1 MSRPL
6 FILRTYNDVDHM
18 TPVIWRFV
26 RSGARP
32 VLVFHTSFDYDSDY
46 RIDFLRRQ
54 GELEIHRF
62 ADREYE
68 RHERSGRGALSRIT
82 AGWYSLKRNRPRQW
96 AGRIYRRLFF
106 DCSWEMRWLREKE
119 IGAAVFEWS
128 APGARGDVVERFFF
142 AAKALGLPTI
152 SLPHGCNIYV
162 NADVDRRF
170 RKRAA
175 NGRPPDFSDRNA
187 FDVYVV
193 QSPHHR
199 DQYIRSGLFPWKV
212 HAWGSARFCSEWH
225 RANLDICGEFHPRVE
240 PGRRVRVVAMLPH
253 WDYNVDKM
261 ASLGLLTRLA
271 QESWIHL
278 VVKEHT
284 RGATGRLPSSWKNQ
298 QAHRDNVEMVN
309 DAHSPALVAWSD
321 AVVSFGT
328 SIGVEVLLQGKVL
341 VNPHYLDSNH
351 SVFEA
356 TGAGVQAAGDSEVL
370 AALQAVRSGEDL
382 TQAYCDAKNRLFRA
396 VIYGGRD
403 PFDVLNHYY
412 DEIAT
417 RCDAP
422 L

>member
-18 TPVIWRFV
+18 TPVIWKFV

-32 VLVFHTSFDYDSDY
+32 VVVFHTSFDYESDY
-46 RIDFLRRQ
+46 RIDFLCRQ

-68 RHERSGRGALSRIT
+68 RHESSGRNALSRMT
-82 AGWYSLKRNRPRQW
+82 AGWYSLKRNRPRSW
-96 AGRIYRRLFF
+96 AGRIHRRLFF
-106 DCSWEMRWLREKE
+106 DCSREIRWLREKE

-128 APGARGDVVERFFF
+128 VPGARGEVVERFFF
-142 AAKALGLPTI
+142 AAKALGIPTV
-152 SLPHGCNIYV
+152 SLPHGCNIYL
-162 NADVDRRF
+162 NADVNRQFRR
-170 RKRAA
+170 RAA
-175 NGRPPDFSDRNA
+175 KGRPPDCSDRNA

-193 QSPHHR
+193 QSRHHR
-199 DQYIRSGLFPWKV
+199 DHYISFGMLPSKV
-212 HAWGSARFCSEWH
+212 QVWGSTRFFPDWQ
-225 RANLDICGEFHPRVE
+225 RINLRLCPEYTPRKE
-240 PGRRVRVVAMLPH
+240 LRGNVRVVFMLPH
-253 WDYNVDKM
+253 WSYNVDRT
-261 ASLGLLTRLA
+261 AVLGLLSRLA
-271 QESWIHL
+271 QESWIHV

-284 RGATGRLPSSWKNQ
+284 RGATGRIPASWKNE

-328 SIGVEVLLQGKVL
+328 SIGVEVLLQGKLL
-341 VNPHYLDSNH
+341 VNPHYLDSNR

-356 TGAGVQAAGDSEVL
+356 TGAGVQAARDSEVL

-382 TQAYCDAKNRLFRA
+382 TQVYCDGKNRLFRA

-403 PFDVLNHYY
+403 PFDVLTHYY

-417 RCDAP
+417 ICDAS